1 MLQQQQVKGCSHSY
15 RSAVAGYSLAC
26 ILPAVK
32 SGWAGYSY
40 SYEWTL
46 LPANPRWAAYSYV
59 CTLPPEKSGW
69 AGCWPGTGLEPIREM
84 KSRTTHQAV
93 LVQAS
98 QLTEPLRTDHWPK
111 QVELVHGGRVEGK
124 RGTALFPY
132 GLIDHTPFTVFVM
145 RYFYHLCLSAADCGS
160 SSFLM
165 T

>member
-1 MLQQQQVKGCSHSY
+1 MRPQFSNQLALISVSPSSPMLQQQEVKGCSHSH

-26 ILPAVK
+26 TLPPAKSGWAVYSYVSTLPPAK

-46 LPANPRWAAYSYV
+46 LPANPRWAVYSYV
-59 CTLPPEKSGW
+59 STLPPAKSGW

-98 QLTEPLRTDHWPK
+98 QLIEPLLTDHWPK
-111 QVELVHGGRVEGK
+111 QVELVHGGRVEGG
-124 RGTALFPY
+124 RGLNK
-132 GLIDHTPFTVFVM
+132 
-145 RYFYHLCLSAADCGS
+145 
-160 SSFLM
+160 
-165 T
+165 